1 MKCLSSS
8 RFRIFVFNLKIMQ
21 IKVIKKCQVA
31 YVKQMKTINQF
42 EGYKTEL
49 KQRKGKLI
57 TMKDIPVENF

>member
-8 RFRIFVFNLKIMQ
+8 RFRIFVFDLKIMQ

-31 YVKQMKTINQF
+31 YVKQTKTIKQF

>member
-31 YVKQMKTINQF
+31 YVKQMKTRKQF

>member
-1 MKCLSSS
+1 
-8 RFRIFVFNLKIMQ
+8 MQ

-31 YVKQMKTINQF
+31 YVKQTKTIKQF

>member
-1 MKCLSSS
+1 
-8 RFRIFVFNLKIMQ
+8 MQ